1 MAGFLLGLGEMLVEG
16 IAGGFVSNVATEAIK
31 TFKPIVAKKVGDEIV
46 SYSASHPKG
55 FIAQSLDS
63 ATASRYN
70 NLNQAKKLKEQHQAE
85 HKRKVEKLKERIK
98 ERHRDYSPEPRYYEQ
113 QFHRGHRRFRH

>member
-1 MAGFLLGLGEMLVEG
+1 MAFLLGLGEMLVEG
-16 IAGGFVSNVATEAIK
+16 LAGGIMSNIGNEVVK
-31 TFKPIVAKKVGDEIV
+31 TFKPIVAKRVGDEIV

-55 FIAQSLDS
+55 FIAQSLDT

-70 NLNQAKKLKEQHQAE
+70 NLNQAKKLKEKHHEE

-113 QFHRGHRRFRH
+113 QYHRGHRRFKY

>member
-1 MAGFLLGLGEMLVEG
+1 MAFLLGLGEMIVEG
-16 IAGGFVSNVATEAIK
+16 LAGGIMSNIGNEVVK

-55 FIAQSLDS
+55 FIAQSLES

-70 NLNQAKKLKEQHQAE
+70 NLNQAKKLKEKHHEE

-113 QFHRGHRRFRH
+113 QYHRGHRRVKY

>member
-1 MAGFLLGLGEMLVEG
+1 MAFLLGIGEMLVEG
-16 IAGGFVSNVATEAIK
+16 LAGGIMSNIGNEVVK

-70 NLNQAKKLKEQHQAE
+70 NLNQAKKLKEKHQEE

-113 QFHRGHRRFRH
+113 QYHRGHRRFRH

>member
-1 MAGFLLGLGEMLVEG
+1 MAFLLGLGEMLVEG
-16 IAGGFVSNVATEAIK
+16 LAGGIMSNIGNEVVK
-31 TFKPIVAKKVGDEIV
+31 TFKPIVAKRVGDEIV

-55 FIAQSLDS
+55 FIAQSLES

-70 NLNQAKKLKEQHQAE
+70 NLNQAKKLKEKHHEE
-85 HKRKVEKLKERIK
+85 HKKKVEKLKNSIR

-113 QFHRGHRRFRH
+113 QYHRGHRRFRH

>member
-16 IAGGFVSNVATEAIK
+16 LAGGFVSNVANEAIK
-31 TFKPIVAKKVGDEIV
+31 TFKPIVAKKVGNEIV

-55 FIAQSLDS
+55 FIAQSLDT

-70 NLNQAKKLKEQHQAE
+70 NLNQAKKLKEQHQTE
-85 HKRKVEKLKERIK
+85 HKRKVEKLKNSIR
-98 ERHRDYSPEPRYYEQ
+98 ERHRDYSPEPRYYDQ
-113 QFHRGHRRFRH
+113 QYHRGHRRFRH

>member
-1 MAGFLLGLGEMLVEG
+1 MAFLVGLGEMIVEG
-16 IAGGFVSNVATEAIK
+16 LAGGIMSNIGNEVVK

-70 NLNQAKKLKEQHQAE
+70 NLNQAKKLKEQHQAG
-85 HKRKVEKLKERIK
+85 HKRKVAKLKNSIK

-113 QFHRGHRRFRH
+113 QYHRGHRRFRH

>member
-1 MAGFLLGLGEMLVEG
+1 MAFLLGLGEMLVEG
-16 IAGGFVSNVATEAIK
+16 LAGGIMSNIGNEVVK
-31 TFKPIVAKKVGDEIV
+31 TFKPIVAKRVGDEIV

-55 FIAQSLDS
+55 FIAQSLDT

-70 NLNQAKKLKEQHQAE
+70 NLNQAKKLKEQHQAG
-85 HKRKVEKLKERIK
+85 HKRKVAKLKERIK

>member
-1 MAGFLLGLGEMLVEG
+1 MAFLVGLGEMLVEG
-16 IAGGFVSNVATEAIK
+16 LAGGIMSNIGNEVVK

-70 NLNQAKKLKEQHQAE
+70 NLNQAKKLKEQHQAG

-98 ERHRDYSPEPRYYEQ
+98 ERHRDYSPEPRYYDQ
-113 QFHRGHRRFRH
+113 QYHRGHRRFRH

>member
-1 MAGFLLGLGEMLVEG
+1 MAFLLGIGEMIVEG
-16 IAGGFVSNVATEAIK
+16 LAGGIMSNIGNEVVK

-55 FIAQSLDS
+55 FIAQSLES

-70 NLNQAKKLKEQHQAE
+70 NLNQAKKLKEKHHEE

-98 ERHRDYSPEPRYYEQ
+98 ERHRDYSPEPRHYEQ
-113 QFHRGHRRFRH
+113 QYHRGHRRFRH

>member
-1 MAGFLLGLGEMLVEG
+1 MAFLLGLGEMLVEG
-16 IAGGFVSNVATEAIK
+16 LAGGIMSNIGNEVVK